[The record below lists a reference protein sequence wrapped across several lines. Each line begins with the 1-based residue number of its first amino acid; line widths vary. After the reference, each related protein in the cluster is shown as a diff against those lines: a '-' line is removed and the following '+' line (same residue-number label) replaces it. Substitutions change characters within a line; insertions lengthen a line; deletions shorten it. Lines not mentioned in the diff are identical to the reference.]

1 MNVTGVIAEYNP
13 FHNGHFYHLQQTRL
27 KTDADFLIVLMSG
40 DFVQRGEPAIID
52 KWSRTKMA
60 LLGGADLVLEL
71 PCFSASGSAEYFA
84 RGSVSLLKSSGV
96 VSCLSF
102 GSECGDLN
110 ALSCTAAFF
119 AQEPEPYQM
128 LLKQGLKRGMT
139 FPEARQEAFSSYH
152 EAEGSSNLLSL
163 ESLISSPNNL
173 LGIEYLKALLRDNCS
188 IVPHT
193 VKRLGKGYH
202 DLDVSSSGF
211 GSASG
216 IRKALAIP
224 LSPQSV
230 RCQMPSDVFSVLE
243 SSWMQCAPIFIN
255 DFSALLHYRLLSF
268 TDRTQICSH
277 YDLSEDLADR
287 ILKIRSDFTS
297 FSDFVA
303 LLKTRQ
309 ITYTRASRCLLHL
322 LLNMQQKTA
331 DSFFKDS
338 AAYLRILGFRKSA
351 APLLAMMKKQSSLPI
366 ITKLAD
372 AKKLLSPA
380 AFSVLS
386 QEIFCSDVY
395 HTAAAQKYPGHKYN
409 EYKIS
414 PVILP

>member
-27 KTDADFLIVLMSG
+27 ETDADFIIVLMSG
-40 DFVQRGEPAIID
+40 DFVQRGEPAITD
-52 KWSRTKMA
+52 KWYRTKMA

-71 PCFSASGSAEYFA
+71 PCFAASGSAEYFA
-84 RGSVSLLKSSGV
+84 RGSVSLLESSGV

-102 GSECGDLN
+102 GSESGDLN
-110 ALSCTAAFF
+110 ALSCAASFF
-119 AQEPEPYQM
+119 AQEPESYQM
-128 LLKQGLKRGMT
+128 LLRQNLKKGMS

-152 EAEGSSNLLSL
+152 EAEGSNNLLSL
-163 ESLISSPNNL
+163 ESILSSPNNL
-173 LGIEYLKALLRDNCS
+173 LGMEYLKALLRGSSS

-193 VKRLGKGYH
+193 VRRFGKGYH
-202 DLDVSSSGF
+202 DFDVSSSTF

-216 IRKALAIP
+216 IRKALSDH
-224 LSPQSV
+224 LSLESV
-230 RCQMPSDVFSVLE
+230 RCQMPPDIFSVLTN
-243 SSWMQCAPIFIN
+243 SWMQSAPIFVN
-255 DFSALLHYRLLSF
+255 DFSSLLHYRLLSL
-268 TDRTQICSH
+268 TDQAQICSH
-277 YDLSEDLADR
+277 YDISEDLADR
-287 ILKIRSDFTS
+287 ILKIRSNFTS

-351 APLLAMMKKQSSLPI
+351 GPLLAMMKKQCSVPV
-366 ITKLAD
+366 ITKLAN
-372 AKKLLSPA
+372 AKKILSPA

-386 QEIFCSDVY
+386 QDLFCSDVY
-395 HTAAAQKYPGHKYN
+395 HAVAAQKYPGHKYN